1 MRRTEI
7 TGAVQRDSELELES
21 GVFETPKFVINEISL
36 HGVQPDAALKKGSR
50 FGASSFTYGTLIE
63 TANPLVLK
71 CRPSGHLEAFW
82 GALGLSMSPT
92 PTHYFSNPI

>member
-50 FGASSFTYGTLIE
+50 FGASSFTYGDAARNGKPACTE
-63 TANPLVLK
+63 VQA
-71 CRPSGHLEAFW
+71 
-82 GALGLSMSPT
+82 
-92 PTHYFSNPI
+92 